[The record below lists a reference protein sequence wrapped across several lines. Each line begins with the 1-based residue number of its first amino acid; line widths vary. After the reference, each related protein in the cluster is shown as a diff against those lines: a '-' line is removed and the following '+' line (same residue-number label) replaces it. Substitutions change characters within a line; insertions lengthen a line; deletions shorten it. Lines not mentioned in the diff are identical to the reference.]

1 VAEVVP
7 ACGIPAVRRA
17 VAAARGQARAAV
29 PVQAADPEVA
39 PGAELAGRGVAG
51 QVEDLEAEEGEER
64 VRGE

>member
-17 VAAARGQARAAV
+17 VAAARGQARAA
-29 PVQAADPEVA
+29 VQAADPEVA

-51 QVEDLEAEEGEER
+51 QVEDLEAEEGEEQ